1 MNQETRKQPGV
12 FSWNE
17 LMTTDLAAAKA
28 FYSELLGW
36 TLQDVKAGDT
46 DYTLVKAGGQEVAG
60 MMMIPAN
67 MKNMPP
73 GWGAYVTVDD
83 VDACVRRAQSLGAKV
98 CVSPQDVPD
107 IGRFA
112 IIADQQNA
120 MLGLVTYNKT

>member
-1 MNQETRKQPGV
+1 MNQETMKQPGV

-36 TLQDVKAGDT
+36 TLQDVKAGDM
-46 DYTLVKAGGQEVAG
+46 DYTIVKAGDQEVAG
-60 MMMIPAN
+60 MMMIPTD

-83 VDACVRRAQSLGAKV
+83 VDACITRAQSLGGKV
-98 CVSPQDVPD
+98 CVSPQDVPG

-112 IIADQQNA
+112 IIADQHNA